1 MATQVDGVIT
11 KISTGDDKEYAVAST
26 AYGYCQTAAATAAK
40 EVDMDGFV
48 LKTGV
53 TIFVKF
59 QYANSVANPTLNV
72 NDTGAKPIYRYGT
85 TRASTNA
92 STNGWSAGAVL
103 AFTYDG
109 AGWIEHY
116 WANNQ
121 YTLSNLY
128 HGSGNFVADSPVY
141 RYQMLF
147 HVTDD
152 VLTPLNND
160 NNVTATT
167 KTMLTSVEFD
177 PFNEIYLYNSTTNV
191 ADGGNIGGG
200 ACHWHYSAM
209 DLRYTFNIANDY
221 LTAHKNVYLKCSK
234 QSNGKFRIASAS
246 PLTQALPT
254 TNDGYHYIHLGR
266 ATSGYQ
272 MTLYRKHPIYY
283 HDGTSVRIYTNPA
296 NVTNVS
302 FSDIEG
308 SPSDNNSLNSA
319 LAGKATSTHVHGN
332 ITNAGAIT
340 ADTAVANGD
349 KIIVADSSA
358 SSKLVRTGISFDGS
372 TTTKALTP
380 KGTWETFNNYSL
392 PTASADTLGGVKVG
406 TNLSISNGVLSATGG
421 GSDVLWFPNQ
431 TVSQVSNSELF
442 RITDSAITTDTI
454 VLVCNFANKTTR
466 GRIGYTSYDGYITFT
481 GTSISATTA
490 DVILAKKSN

>member
-11 KISTGDDKEYAVAST
+11 KISTGDNKEYAVAST

-40 EVDMDGFV
+40 EVDMDGFE

-59 QYANSVANPTLNV
+59 QYANSAGNPTLNV

-103 AFTYDG
+103 TFTYDG

-128 HGSGNFVADSPVY
+128 HGTGNFIADSPVY

-147 HVTDD
+147 HVNDD
-152 VLTPLNND
+152 ILTPLNNS
-160 NNVTATT
+160 NNVTAET
-167 KTMLTSVEFD
+167 KTMLTSMEFD
-177 PFNEIYLYNSTTNV
+177 PFNEIYFYSSTTNV

-200 ACHWHYSAM
+200 ACYWHQSAM
-209 DLRYTFNIANDY
+209 DLRYTFNIDNDY

-296 NVTNVS
+296 NDVS
-302 FSDIEG
+302 
-308 SPSDNNSLNSA
+308 
-319 LAGKATSTHVHGN
+319 
-332 ITNAGAIT
+332 
-340 ADTAVANGD
+340 
-349 KIIVADSSA
+349 
-358 SSKLVRTGISFDGS
+358 
-372 TTTKALTP
+372 
-380 KGTWETFNNYSL
+380 
-392 PTASADTLGGVKVG
+392 
-406 TNLSISNGVLSATGG
+406 SISGG
-421 GSDVLWFPNQ
+421 RSEILFFPNQ
-431 TVSQVSNSELF
+431 TVNSEVGGELF

-454 VLVCNFANKTTR
+454 VLSCVFADKTVWDPVSC
-466 GRIGYTSYDGYITFT
+466 TSYDGYITFT
-481 GTSISATTA
+481 GTCISATTA
-490 DVILAKKSN
+490 DVILTKKSN